1 LRWRI
6 KTDTST
12 FSADLTRVESAFS
25 FGVSERSELAEPH
38 WYAAK
43 TRANHEKRVAQQLS
57 LRSIPCFLPVYESLR
72 TWKDR
77 RKRLALP
84 LFPGYIFVRIR
95 VQERLRV
102 LEIASVAC
110 LVTFGSL
117 PCALPDSQIE
127 ALQNI
132 PSFRLAAESYDYSAP
147 GQRVRII
154 RGPLQGIEG
163 MLVRRKGSLRLVLSI
178 DLIQQAASVE
188 VDINDVELLG
198 AVYES

>member
-1 LRWRI
+1 MG
-6 KTDTST
+6 TSIV
-12 FSADLTRVESAFS
+12 SANLAQAEPTLS
-25 FGVSERSELAEPH
+25 FGVPGRSAAPEPH

-57 LRSIPCFLPVYESLR
+57 MRSIPCFLPLHESLR

-77 RKRLALP
+77 RKCLELP
-84 LFPGYIFVRIR
+84 LFPGYLFVRIHI
-95 VQERLRV
+95 QERLRV

-132 PSFRLAAESYDYSAP
+132 PSCRLTAESYDYP
-147 GQRVRII
+147 VFGKRVRII
-154 RGPLQGIEG
+154 RGPLQGLEG
-163 MLVRRKGSLRLVLSI
+163 TLVRRKNSLRLVLSI

-188 VDINDVELLG
+188 VDMTDVELLG
-198 AVYES
+198 PVHGT

>member
-1 LRWRI
+1 M
-6 KTDTST
+6 DTSIL
-12 FSADLTRVESAFS
+12 SANLAQLDPALF
-25 FGVSERSELAEPH
+25 FGVRERSEIAEPH

-43 TRANHEKRVAQQLS
+43 TRANHEKRVAEQLTM
-57 LRSIPCFLPVYESLR
+57 RSIPCFLPVYESLR

-77 RKRLALP
+77 RKCLALP
-84 LFPGYIFVRIR
+84 LFPGYLFVRIH

-132 PSFRLAAESYDYSAP
+132 PSSRLTAESYDYCAS
-147 GQRVRII
+147 GKRVRIK
-154 RGPLQGIEG
+154 RGPLEGIEG
-163 MLVRRKGSLRLVLSI
+163 TLVRRKGALRLVLSI

-188 VDINDVELLG
+188 VDMTDVELLG
-198 AVYES
+198 PVHGS